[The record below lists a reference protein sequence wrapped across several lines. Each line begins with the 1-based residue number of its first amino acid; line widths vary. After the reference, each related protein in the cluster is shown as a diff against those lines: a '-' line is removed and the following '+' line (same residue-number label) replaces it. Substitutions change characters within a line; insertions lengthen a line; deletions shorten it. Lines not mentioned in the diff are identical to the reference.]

1 MFLKTIFTI
10 TSQKKKKKKK
20 VGKTTKYIYS

>member
-1 MFLKTIFTI
+1 MFFKTIFTI